1 MKLSRQE
8 KDSLRES
15 FRNMDFHT
23 KADYIFTY
31 YKLPILLML
40 IAFLIL
46 SSSLY
51 HHITRKETVVYL
63 GLVNVS
69 VGTDLENTLTQG
81 FLKTTGANLKKNQV
95 NIYSGLYLSMDP
107 AAEDHEYAYASRMK
121 VMAAVNAR
129 QLDIVLM
136 NQEAYNIFSQS
147 GYLLDLSDCMKE
159 YASYLTE
166 NDVVLEDN
174 AIEFQLNEADE
185 HRVVTE
191 RAVNGIDI
199 SRFPL
204 FQNAGFTAPVYAG
217 ILANSPRLS
226 ASTEY
231 LHYLIQDS

>member
-8 KDSLRES
+8 KDSLREN
-15 FRNMDFHT
+15 FRNMSFRA

-31 YKLPILLML
+31 YKLPILLIM
-40 IAFLIL
+40 IAVFIL
-46 SSSLY
+46 SSGIY
-51 HHITRKETVVYL
+51 RHFTEKETVAYL
-63 GLVNVS
+63 GFVNVS
-69 VGTDLENTLTQG
+69 VGTDLEHMLTQG
-81 FLKTTGANLKKNQV
+81 FLEYTETDTKKNQV
-95 NIYSGLYLSMDP
+95 NVYSGLYIAMDP

-159 YASYLTE
+159 YSSYLTE

-174 AIEFQLNEADE
+174 AIEFELNEADE

-191 RAVNGIDI
+191 RAFNGIDI

-204 FQNAGFTAPVYAG
+204 FQNAGFNAPVYAG

-226 ASTEY
+226 VSAEY
-231 LHYLIQDS
+231 LRYLLQDM